1 MVIVSFIPLKIQSWS
16 NDQVDTEVMSVEEHA
31 YKTAGYFRRMDYDP
45 KRHLRTPPQVS
56 RLREAAG
63 GGGESRAL
71 SLQNQ
76 RSTLNYATHALASI
90 L

>member
-31 YKTAGYFRRMDYDP
+31 YITAGCFRRMDYDP
-45 KRHLRTPPQVS
+45 RRHVSTPPQVS

-63 GGGESRAL
+63 RRIQDL

-76 RSTLNYATHALASI
+76 RSTMSYATHVIASI